1 MRAKGNSKNR
11 ERRGEKT
18 TRKSQQ
24 RKEGPGTAQ
33 DSLSTFS
40 QEQSSLENQLQ
51 DNDLSA

>member
-11 ERRGEKT
+11 ERGEKP

-33 DSLSTFS
+33 DGLSTFS